1 MEELRHPGRV
11 QGLQGFALMSFV
23 ASSAVC
29 TALIATFVAYWVSYG
44 IFIPGD
50 AETRIYFRY
59 PPTPPPCAIL
69 IDAQYTQITIAKESS
84 SNCVPA
90 VVPKAC
96 ATFTREICQGAAC
109 PEDPN
114 LQIVLAVTYP
124 RSEHNLRLGPI
135 NVELTLTDST
145 FYSRP
150 LLIPYSNSFRDFVQ
164 DLIFTIPAMLN
175 LVYDGQ
181 MSTVAMTDL
190 VPPSSTKGTMEV
202 CLNPPLHTYYARVD
216 FFAQLSGW
224 RYLMRKFPVSTGM
237 VLLTTVAT
245 LGGVILL
252 LLVISFL
259 VQVWLQ
265 GAHVRHAP
273 VAAAAR

>member
-124 RSEHNLRLGPI
+124 RSEHNLRLGKC
-135 NVELTLTDST
+135 
-145 FYSRP
+145 
-150 LLIPYSNSFRDFVQ
+150 
-164 DLIFTIPAMLN
+164 
-175 LVYDGQ
+175 
-181 MSTVAMTDL
+181 
-190 VPPSSTKGTMEV
+190 PP
-202 CLNPPLHTYYARVD
+202 
-216 FFAQLSGW
+216 W
-224 RYLMRKFPVSTGM
+224 R
-237 VLLTTVAT
+237 
-245 LGGVILL
+245 
-252 LLVISFL
+252 
-259 VQVWLQ
+259 
-265 GAHVRHAP
+265 
-273 VAAAAR
+273 